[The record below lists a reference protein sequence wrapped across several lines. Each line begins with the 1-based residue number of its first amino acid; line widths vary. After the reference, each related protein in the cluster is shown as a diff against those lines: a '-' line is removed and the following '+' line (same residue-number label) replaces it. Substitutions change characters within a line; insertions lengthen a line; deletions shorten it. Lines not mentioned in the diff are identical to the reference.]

1 MRDEALPLLK
11 MLQCSRGEGGRG
23 GGGSTEKFQIMS
35 KRVFDFWFYRVVE
48 GMEDED
54 GGFKAKTKMQ
64 KINHTDVP
72 CLLKPMCTH
81 TSILLDP

>member
-1 MRDEALPLLK
+1 MQP
-11 MLQCSRGEGGRG
+11 GRG
-23 GGGSTEKFQIMS
+23 GGGGVPTEKFQIMS